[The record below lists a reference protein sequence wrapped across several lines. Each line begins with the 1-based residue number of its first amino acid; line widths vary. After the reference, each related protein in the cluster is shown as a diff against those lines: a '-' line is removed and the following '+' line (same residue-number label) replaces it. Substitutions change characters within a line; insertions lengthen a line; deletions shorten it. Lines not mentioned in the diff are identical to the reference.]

1 MAYENLLGEVPWSVK
16 RLKYS
21 PSAMVLLAGSKK
33 KYPNIAHH
41 NIHFGKDWKGVFDDL
56 IEKEQYRYK
65 ATTNPLRDKMP
76 NNPNE
81 IIFGLDL
88 SHHQRHINW
97 KKVAQNPPHFIL
109 FKATEGSYRNT

>member
-1 MAYENLLGEVPWSVK
+1 MKITKNKSIIVIFVLFLCLGSAT
-16 RLKYS
+16 LYKYR
-21 PSAMVLLAGSKK
+21 SKIYYAK
-33 KYPNIAHH
+33 KY
-41 NIHFGKDWKGVFDDL
+41 L

-65 ATTNPLRDKMP
+65 ATTNPLRDKIP
-76 NNPNE
+76 NSPNE